1 MDAARRTSAEPIT
14 EPDAGLNP
22 PEPSTPPPGRH
33 RFWWWIVGIVVALL
47 LIIGLAV
54 AFIDEPLR
62 AYAER
67 ELNRRVEGYT
77 FHIGKLD
84 FHPIGLSIDLED
96 VTVIQ
101 TDHPDPPIAQ
111 LTKWHAS
118 VHWREL
124 LSGHLV
130 SDQSIDRPVLHITR
144 PQAAKEA
151 KDDVPA
157 DKRGWQ
163 EAVYAVYPL
172 QINEFTITNGDI
184 TYRENS
190 TSKPLHVGQLNFRAT
205 NIRNVRSKPDEY
217 PSDVHLDAVLF
228 DKGRLTLDGRA
239 DFLAEPYMGMNADI
253 SLKDVELAN
262 VLPITAQ
269 RQVHLTQGVLSTA
282 GHVEYSPRTQVVR
295 LKDLSLRDVK
305 LDFVHAATTASKEKD
320 TGQKVARAADK
331 VENHPKLLIRIDK
344 GMIDNSEFGF
354 VNKATNPQYRVF
366 LTGTDMYLENWSNQL
381 SEGTA
386 IVRLRG
392 MFMGSGATQLDGAFR
407 PETKSPDFDLNLR
420 IWKTQVKSMNDL
432 LRAHGGMDVVSGV
445 FSVFTQMT
453 VKNGSIDGY
462 LKPLFKDVEAY
473 DPAQDRDKGLLK
485 KIYEKIINAASTV
498 LKNTPR
504 GEVATKAD
512 LSGPV
517 DNPQMSTW
525 ETVVTLIRNAFFE
538 AVLPGFEQ

>member
-14 EPDAGLNP
+14 EPDAGLNR

-130 SDQSIDRPVLHITR
+130 SDQSIDRPILHLTR

-217 PSDVHLDAVLF
+217 PSDVHLDVMLF

-485 KIYEKIINAASTV
+485 KIYEKLINAASTV